1 LRPLKLI
8 ISAFGPFRETQ
19 VIDFTLLGE
28 QPLFLIN
35 GVTGAGKTTILDA
48 ICFALYGKT
57 TGDEREAS
65 QMRSD
70 GADGDVLTFVEFS
83 FSLKNQFYRMKRV
96 PEQVR
101 PKTVGEGVT
110 KQGAQAQL
118 WLVDS
123 HGEEIKVLVSQ
134 KVTDA
139 NREIESLTGLNADQ
153 FRQVMVL
160 PQGQFRKLLM
170 ADSKDREAIFSQ
182 LFSTS
187 IYKRIENQ
195 LKDQALVLKREVGDL
210 LRLKEGILQSLNL
223 DNEAG
228 LSEQIKLLS
237 EQEQQANT
245 HNKEFKIK
253 LVKLNNQ
260 YEQAKSLHK
269 SVQKLDQLE
278 QQQREL
284 QQQKNHIVSVK
295 QQQLRA
301 QEAQKILPAYQD
313 YRGVADKIPQAQ
325 KDLSEQMDVVEQ
337 SLLKL
342 QECEKAQQVSPTLRK
357 DLDTIKADL
366 IEFKRFSNDAI
377 ELSQLQKSL
386 ELAVVEQESAKK
398 HTDNATENIAKLH
411 TEKSCVIESIA
422 KIKED
427 VLKLADPSVSLLAAT
442 QKIQQLQEI
451 ATLQQQQASLREQQ
465 ATLKSNGAKVREN
478 KDAAVALVTQLQMQW
493 HLSQAQ
499 ILAQQLIDHQPC
511 PVCGSLEHPQKA
523 VSEQPLVTLDDI
535 EKAQKSAE
543 QWALKLD
550 GELDIY
556 YKNDAELK
564 ALKEQEKQRK
574 AAFLADDPQV
584 KTSISYW
591 HSVAEKAQTDIVLLG
606 DYKIR
611 QQLAEKKI
619 TQLDSL
625 HEEASSLYQQSQKML
640 AESDKKVAVISSE
653 LTKCSANLP
662 QAYQRAGALEQAI
675 QSHIQL
681 QKNTEQQLEQLA
693 QDFVSS
699 EKNHQAA
706 VFKNEALMQLV
717 SDLSV
722 QSASLLIA
730 WNEALTGSI
739 FDEQVDYLQAVVSLS
754 EQQKIALEISE
765 FELKRGEIASA
776 IKTQKEM
783 IGEQQLPQLSL
794 MQQQLA
800 QLEADQQNAENQW
813 LTIDKQLSQFK
824 HSALQISKAAQKNKA
839 LEVRYAVVGTL
850 SDVANGQSANKVSLQ
865 RFVLSALLDDVLIE
879 ASARLQIM
887 SKGRYHL
894 LRKEERAKGNKASGL
909 ELEVDDAY
917 TGKVRSVS
925 TLSGG
930 ESFMAALSLALGVSG
945 VVQAHAGGIVLD
957 TLFIDEGFGS
967 LDSEALD
974 LAVRTLVDLQRHGRM
989 IGVISHVSE
998 LKEQISTRIDII
1010 SDQQGSRIQLVS

>member
-1 LRPLKLI
+1 MSPLKLI
-8 ISAFGPFRETQ
+8 ISAFGPFRDTQ
-19 VIDFTLLGE
+19 SVDFTLLGE

-70 GADGDVLTFVEFS
+70 GASGDVLTFVEFT
-83 FSLKNQFYRMKRV
+83 FSLKNQFYRIRRV

-101 PKTVGEGVT
+101 PKSVGEGVT

-123 HGEEIKVLVSQ
+123 NGADIKVLVSQ

-210 LRLKEGILQSLNL
+210 LRLKDGILQSHALE
-223 DNEAG
+223 NEAQ
-228 LSEQIKLLS
+228 LLEKIKLLS
-237 EQEQQANT
+237 VQEQQANE
-245 HNKEFKIK
+245 HNKALKVK
-253 LVKLNNQ
+253 LAKLNNQ
-260 YEQAKSLHK
+260 YEQAKNLHK
-269 SVQKLDQLE
+269 SAQKLAQLE

-284 QQQKNHIVSVK
+284 QQQKNHIASVK

-301 QEAQKILPAYQD
+301 QEAQKITPAYQD
-313 YRGVADKIPQAQ
+313 YRAVTDKIPQAQ
-325 KDLSEQMDVVEQ
+325 KDLNAQMQVVEH
-337 SLLKL
+337 SFVRL
-342 QECEKAQQVSPTLRK
+342 QECEKAQQISPSLRK
-357 DLDTIKADL
+357 NLDTIKADL
-366 IEFKRFSNDAI
+366 IEFKRFTSDAI

-386 ELAVVEQESAKK
+386 ELAIVEQETAKK
-398 HTDNATENIAKLH
+398 HTDNATQNITKLQ
-411 TEKSCVIESIA
+411 TEKSSVIGSVS

-427 VLKLADPSVSLLAAT
+427 ITKLADPSVNLLAAT
-442 QKIQQLQEI
+442 QKIQHLNEI
-451 ATLQQQQASLREQQ
+451 AALQQQQTTLREQQ
-465 ATLKSNGAKVREN
+465 EILKLNGTKVRAS
-478 KDAAVALVTQLQMQW
+478 KDAAVELVTQLQMQW

-499 ILAQQLIDHQPC
+499 ILAQQLVDYQPC

-535 EKAQKSAE
+535 DKAQKSADKWT
-543 QWALKLD
+543 QKLESERD
-550 GELDIY
+550 LY
-556 YKNDAELK
+556 TKNIAEFK
-564 ALKEQEKQRK
+564 ALKEQEEQRK
-574 AAFLADDPQV
+574 IAFLADDSQI
-584 KTSISYW
+584 KTSITYW
-591 HSVAEKAQTDIVLLG
+591 QGIADNAQADITSLG

-611 QQLAEKKI
+611 LQQAEKKI
-619 TQLDSL
+619 VHLDSL
-625 HEEASSLYQQSQKML
+625 HEEANRLYQQNHKML
-640 AESDKKVAVISSE
+640 MESDKKVAVISSE
-653 LTKCSANLP
+653 LAKCTASLP

-675 QSHIQL
+675 QSHVQL
-681 QKNTEQQLEQLA
+681 QKKTEQQLEQLA

-699 EKNHQAA
+699 EKSHQAA

-717 SDLSV
+717 KELSV
-722 QSASLLIA
+722 QSASLLSVWQEVLA
-730 WNEALTGSI
+730 SSFFET
-739 FDEQVDYLQAVVSLS
+739 QVDYLQAVVSVPD
-754 EQQKIALEISE
+754 QQKLALEISE
-765 FELKRGEIASA
+765 FELRRGEIASA
-776 IKTQKEM
+776 IKTQQEM
-783 IGEQQLPQLSL
+783 IGEQKLPQLSL
-794 MQQQLA
+794 LQQQLS
-800 QLEADQQNAENQW
+800 QLQIDQQNSEDQW

-824 HSALQISKAAQKNKA
+824 HSAAQISKATQKNQA
-839 LEVRYAVVGTL
+839 LEARYAVVGTL

-887 SKGRYHL
+887 SKGRYQL

-917 TGKVRSVS
+917 TGKVRPVS

-957 TLFIDEGFGS
+957 TLFIDEGFGT

-1010 SDQQGSRIQLVS
+1010 SDQQGSRIELVS